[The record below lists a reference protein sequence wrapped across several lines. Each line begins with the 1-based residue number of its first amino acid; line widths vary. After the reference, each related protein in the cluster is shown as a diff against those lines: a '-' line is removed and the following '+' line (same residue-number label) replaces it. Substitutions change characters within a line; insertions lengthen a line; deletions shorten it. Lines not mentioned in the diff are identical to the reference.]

1 MKGVLLMNRNKKTK
15 NVKVNKAI
23 DNMGDSATIDALNA
37 SLTNNSDYK
46 LNTNINGST
55 TNK

>member
-1 MKGVLLMNRNKKTK
+1 MNRNKKTK

-23 DNMGDSATIDALNA
+23 DNMGNSATIDALNA

>member
-1 MKGVLLMNRNKKTK
+1 MNRNKKTK

-55 TNK
+55 TSK